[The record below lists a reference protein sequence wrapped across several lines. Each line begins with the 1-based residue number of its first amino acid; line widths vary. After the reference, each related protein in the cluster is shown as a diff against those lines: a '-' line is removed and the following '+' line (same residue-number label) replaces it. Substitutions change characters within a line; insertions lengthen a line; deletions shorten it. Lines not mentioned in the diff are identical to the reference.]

1 MKLDESKATQSSDIQ
16 TKVIQITI
24 TFSLFLL
31 MENDVMENYF
41 LSDLKNKQILS
52 QYTKKIREMKRKTT
66 G

>member
-52 QYTKKIREMKRKTT
+52 QYTKKIRDMKRKTT